1 MEGFVSPAVDA
12 SDETKFAQ
20 EIVLLLADGRELR
33 DETFEQDDGNSR
45 EVLIG
50 SSLNQSPQVSKDLLQ
65 FRRHGVGLVEL
76 LEFVTEFVEELP
88 QLG

>member
-12 SDETKFAQ
+12 GDETQFTQ

-33 DETFEQDDGNSR
+33 DKTFEQHDGNSR

-50 SSLNQSPQVSKDLLQ
+50 SPLYQSTQISKDPLQ
-65 FRRHGVGLVEL
+65 LGRHGVGFVEL

-88 QLG
+88 QL